1 MHDVPLTKKEKI
13 GKGSGSM
20 GEEVKKYALSLR
32 SEFTLLLSQYQE
44 T

>member
-1 MHDVPLTKKEKI
+1 MPLTKKEKI
-13 GKGSGSM
+13 GRGSGSM
-20 GEEVKKYALSLR
+20 GEEVKKYGLSLR